1 MKELNDNWLKIA
13 PHLLDYN
20 YTIPR
25 KQQDRVSQMIRE
37 HYLGNKAIEA
47 STRAELIQLISDRLF
62 VTDGAKAARLMAKN
76 MKSPVWFYYFS
87 YRGAHSLS
95 EPMSHTDINMG
106 NENTLVFHFSE
117 KKNYHLIRA
126 F

>member
-20 YTIPR
+20 YTIPH
-25 KQQDRVSQMIRE
+25 KQQDKVSKMIRQ
-37 HYLGNKAIEA
+37 HYLGTKSIDGSTKAA
-47 STRAELIQLISDRLF
+47 LIQLISDRLF
-62 VTDGAKAARLMAKN
+62 VTDGAKAARLMAKY

-95 EPMSHTDINMG
+95 EAMSHTDVDLGTPNM
-106 NENTLVFHFSE
+106 T
-117 KKNYHLIRA
+117 
-126 F
+126 